1 VNIEP
6 RKTQGTQG
14 DSPPVQRP
22 RPGGSTHAVSGP
34 STPPGTVT
42 GSRDDLVLSA
52 RAQEF
57 RKVRPRIDSLPTG
70 AGVRRLAELKVAIEK
85 GTYRIDTVR
94 VAEAVLRDEIVGPLL
109 GSQPE

>member
-6 RKTQGTQG
+6 RKTQGAQG
-14 DSPPVQRP
+14 DGSAVQRP
-22 RPGGSTHAVSGP
+22 RPGGATRAVSGP

-42 GSRDDLVLSA
+42 GSRDDLVLSP

-57 RKVRPRIDSLPTG
+57 RKVRPRIDSLETG
-70 AGVRRLAELKVAIEK
+70 TSSHRLAELKVAIAK

-94 VAEAVLRDEIVGPLL
+94 VAEAVLRDEVVGPLL
-109 GSQPE
+109 EQQPE